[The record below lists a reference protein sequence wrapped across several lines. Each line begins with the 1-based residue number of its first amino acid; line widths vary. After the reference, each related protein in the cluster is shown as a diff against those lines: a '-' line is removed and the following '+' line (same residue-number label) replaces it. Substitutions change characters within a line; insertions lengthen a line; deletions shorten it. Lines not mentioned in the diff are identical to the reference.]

1 MDFIKENYHTGYEPK
16 LDIDKYCYYADESN
30 RNIMIDLISDY
41 RKNELCEDEN
51 RCRGAIERFTDR
63 LNSGPVF
70 TFFEPY
76 RVAYDNLSQHRN
88 IEATFAAETDYNV
101 IKLDNRNL
109 MTIE

>member
-30 RNIMIDLISDY
+30 RNIMIELISDY
-41 RKNELCEDEN
+41 RKNVLGECEPLCVE
-51 RCRGAIERFTDR
+51 AIERFTDR

-76 RVAYDNLSQHRN
+76 RIAYDNLSQHRN